1 MKRTAKHGS
10 VQDLLPLEDIV
21 EGVLCLRGGEY
32 RAVLQAQSVNFA
44 LKSEEEQEAVMAGYR
59 SFLNSLSHPLQI
71 LVRIL
76 PTDVEPYLAGF
87 RNNHPTGAD
96 SEAIRRLALDHE
108 TFVRRLARERTLL
121 ERRFYVVVPSG
132 EANAS
137 VTSAVRWPWKR
148 NTSMQDNQQLA
159 VAQAQLTSRCQE
171 IAQGLTSFGVPSRR
185 LESEE
190 LAELWAACLCAQ
202 VAQVSRSL
210 TAGARPV
217 IAATR
222 QHEAVR
228 HA

>member
-1 MKRTAKHGS
+1 MTQTTKHGS

-32 RAVLQAQSVNFA
+32 RAVIQAQSVNFA

-59 SFLNSLSHPLQI
+59 SFLNSLSHPIQM

-76 PTDVEPYLAGF
+76 PTNVEPYLAGF
-87 RNNHPTGAD
+87 RSNVTAQAN

-121 ERRFYVVVPSG
+121 ERRFYLVVPSG
-132 EANAS
+132 ETIG
-137 VTSAVRWPWKR
+137 VTGAIHWPWKR
-148 NTSMQDNQQLA
+148 NGRGRDDQHLA
-159 VAQAQLTSRCQE
+159 VVVAQLTARCQE
-171 IAQGLTSFGVPSRR
+171 IAQGLTSFGVNSRR

-190 LAELWAACLCAQ
+190 LAELWAACLCS
-202 VAQVSRSL
+202 QVSQLSPSL

-217 IAATR
+217 VAAAR
-222 QHEAVR
+222 QREAAR
-228 HA
+228 HG